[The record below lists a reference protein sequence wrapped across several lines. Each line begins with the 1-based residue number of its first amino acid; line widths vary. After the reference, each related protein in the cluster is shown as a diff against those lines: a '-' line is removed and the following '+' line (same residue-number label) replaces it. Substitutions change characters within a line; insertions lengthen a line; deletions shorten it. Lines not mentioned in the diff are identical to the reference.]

1 MNKKTKIMLIAASVL
16 VLAAAAGG
24 GYYAW
29 ARPAGSKPVAAK
41 PSIEYKYVSLDK
53 VLVMLRGENGEAVPH
68 YMALDLVFKV
78 MPEEEAHTK
87 AHLPLLRT
95 IAVKAMSVNTVKSAM
110 SMSIDQVAQSLN
122 TAYVQ
127 AYRDDGHKPPFVE
140 ALVGKLI
147 IE

>member
-1 MNKKTKIMLIAASVL
+1 MNKKTKVLLIAAA
-16 VLAAAAGG
+16 VLAVAGAAGG
-24 GYYAW
+24 YYVW
-29 ARPAGSKPVAAK
+29 SRQPAGKGVAVKPV
-41 PSIEYKYVSLDK
+41 IDYKYVSLDK
-53 VLVMLRGENGEAVPH
+53 VLVMLRGDNGEAVPH

-78 MPEEEAHTK
+78 VPDEEAHTK

-95 IAVKAMSVNTVKSAM
+95 IAVRAMSVNTVKSAM

-122 TAYVQ
+122 AAYAQ
-127 AYRDDGHKPPFVE
+127 SYREDGHKPPFAE